1 MEAFPLSVQARL
13 LHLNVTPFV
22 LLTGLG
28 TLISTLGCH
37 SCIDAHITPLRLW
50 PSAGYPPAGYPVGYP
65 GLWHPIQGAAPCVHP
80 LTQLQLWCPSS
91 VDVLIPSSLFGLW
104 LHTEQLP
111 QSMDSSFPCCGLD
124 HLYFLQ
130 VPQLPAPSQSLT
142 WMLSWPHSGADSQTG
157 SPFTWIP
164 SSPCLSFILWCL
176 SCSAPH
182 DNGLNYPEKKGTRG
196 EGKRREGKE
205 CIWIVKNLPF
215 LQMYLLNAIKRQIR

>member
-1 MEAFPLSVQARL
+1 MPTSLHSGSDPLRDILPQDILWDILDSDTPSRVPLHVSTHLPNYSSDAQDQWMRSSL
-13 LHLNVTPFV
+13 LHSLGSDFTLSSYHNSWTP
-22 LLTGLG
+22 
-28 TLISTLGCH
+28 
-37 SCIDAHITPLRLW
+37 
-50 PSAGYPPAGYPVGYP
+50 
-65 GLWHPIQGAAPCVHP
+65 
-80 LTQLQLWCPSS
+80 
-91 VDVLIPSSLFGLW
+91 
-104 LHTEQLP
+104 
-111 QSMDSSFPCCGLD
+111 SFPFCGLD
-124 HLYFLQ
+124 NLYFLQ
-130 VPQLPAPSQSLT
+130 APQLPAPSQSLT
-142 WMLSWPHSGADSQTG
+142 WMLSWPHSGADFQTG